1 MEFDEY
7 LKNKLQ
13 ISVAKYVIYYGFTED
28 LNNVFTAFCNKKYG
42 LDCKS
47 VPFKKAN
54 YFLDHTTTGTITHNK
69 RDDYEYFKLT
79 ALDEDA
85 NRGTFRNKLIMSYLV
100 HNKIPFG
107 TRIPLD
113 NLKSL
118 MGAEVYTYDQ
128 GLRELNADP
137 KLGNYPSDHKYTK
150 GQLFDLLKKY
160 NSAVYYLCVDYSIK
174 SGIPQEDLSV
184 FAKCNEHLKKFYGEN
199 APQIG
204 QVVTPE
210 QYEKIWGEKP
220 LDISYI
226 PGALVSPPIVIANP
240 DGSITEIEIKK

>member
-1 MEFDEY
+1 
-7 LKNKLQ
+7 
-13 ISVAKYVIYYGFTED
+13 
-28 LNNVFTAFCNKKYG
+28 
-42 LDCKS
+42 
-47 VPFKKAN
+47 
-54 YFLDHTTTGTITHNK
+54 
-69 RDDYEYFKLT
+69 
-79 ALDEDA
+79 
-85 NRGTFRNKLIMSYLV
+85 
-100 HNKIPFG
+100 
-107 TRIPLD
+107 
-113 NLKSL
+113 

-128 GLRELNADP
+128 GLRELIADP
-137 KLGNYPSDHKYTK
+137 KLGNYPSDHKYTN
-150 GQLFDLLKKY
+150 GQLFDLLKEY
-160 NSAVYYLCVDYSIK
+160 NFFVYYLCVDYSIK

-226 PGALVSPPIVIANP
+226 PGALVNPPIVIANP